1 MRLGILAG
9 IHEDVVRLEQAVDVL
24 RQIGCET
31 VVCLGDIVGYSVP
44 YYGFL
49 KSRDA
54 HRAIQLVRQHCRYV
68 VAGNHDLYAVRR
80 TSSQKEVFDY
90 PSNWYA
96 LDRVARRQLAQGR
109 VWLYDEELPAVLTPE
124 DEVYLRALP
133 EFLAV
138 TIDSLGLMLTHYAHP
153 DLVGDS
159 TAFDP
164 MEPENLARHL
174 HFIEEHGCSIGLSG
188 HDDWNGMV
196 VATATE
202 RREVGFGI
210 YALSREETVWI
221 QAPWVAN
228 GTVANGVLVLDTTR
242 RQIEAIPLNTPPHVV
257 PHWAER

>member
-31 VVCLGDIVGYSVP
+31 VVCLGDIIGYSVP

-133 EFLAV
+133 EFL
-138 TIDSLGLMLTHYAHP
+138 
-153 DLVGDS
+153 DS

-188 HDDWNGMV
+188 HDDGNGMV

-210 YALSREETVWI
+210 YALSREQTVWI

-257 PHWAER
+257 PNWAER